1 MQALPGPAPVT
12 EPAAM
17 TKAGAVFTG
26 WFADAGLTQLWDFRD
41 TVSSD
46 MTLYAGWKMTDGSSG
61 GSSGG
66 SGGSSSGGSGD
77 GLENGSGGSSGGNS
91 SGDGSASGG
100 VPPGDGSAGVS
111 SGSGSASGTGPADGL
126 SSGSSGSGADS
137 SSTGTTDESS
147 YAHSPVYGLA
157 VLAAIVLAGLL
168 VVLVFLRHTVE
179 FLTAS
184 EKYVVRVW
192 HGRAV
197 RRDQLP
203 DEILNRTWYREDGRV
218 WNMNEKIMKNLKL
231 RTN

>member
-26 WFADAGLTQLWDFRD
+26 WFADAGLTRLWDFRD
-41 TVSSD
+41 TVLSD
-46 MTLYAGWKMTDGSSG
+46 MTLYAGWKTDS
-61 GSSGG
+61 G
-66 SGGSSSGGSGD
+66 SGGSSSGGSG
-77 GLENGSGGSSGGNS
+77 GGSSSGGNS
-91 SGDGSASGG
+91 GSSDHGSDG
-100 VPPGDGSAGVS
+100 VPSQ
-111 SGSGSASGTGPADGL
+111 SGSSTGPADGL
-126 SSGSSGSGADS
+126 SSGGSSAGGSGSGADGS
-137 SSTGTTDESS
+137 EAGTPDESS

-157 VLAAIVLAGLL
+157 VLAAIVLAGILF
-168 VVLVFLRHTVE
+168 VRVFLRHTVT

-203 DEILNRTWYREDGRV
+203 DEILNRTWYREDGTV
-218 WNMNEKIMKNLKL
+218 WNWNEAVTKNLKL